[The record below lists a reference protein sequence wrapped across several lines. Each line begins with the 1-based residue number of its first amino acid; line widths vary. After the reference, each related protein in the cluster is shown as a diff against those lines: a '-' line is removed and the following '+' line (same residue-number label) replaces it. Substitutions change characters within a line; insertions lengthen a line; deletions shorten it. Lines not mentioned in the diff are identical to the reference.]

1 MNGGNIIN
9 ERLQKIDDEIVKTK
23 AKIATLTA
31 KLRKLESE
39 KDARKN
45 AEFLA
50 VLNGMKISPEELT
63 ALLQE
68 QKEKSGGNKTETPN
82 LPPYSEI
89 IKNDREDTDENI

>member
-1 MNGGNIIN
+1 MEGKFIN

-68 QKEKSGGNKTETPN
+68 QKEKSGNIATEPPN
-82 LPPYSEI
+82 TLMNSET
-89 IKNDREDTDENI
+89 IKNDKEDTDENI